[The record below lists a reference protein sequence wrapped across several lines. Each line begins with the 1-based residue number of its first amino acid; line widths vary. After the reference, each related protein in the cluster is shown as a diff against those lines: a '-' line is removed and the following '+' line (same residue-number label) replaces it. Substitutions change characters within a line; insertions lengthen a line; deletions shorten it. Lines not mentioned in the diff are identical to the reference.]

1 LSHLMNGSHRSSE
14 YIMSI
19 ENEKFNIGKEKT
31 TLKKSVIFNIPNRI
45 TLSRLFLAI
54 VFFVLL
60 TYRYFNIAFVIFLI
74 AAATDWLDG
83 YLARKWELS
92 TDLGRLVD
100 PFVDKVIICGTFI
113 IFVNVAADII
123 APWMVI
129 TIVAREFLVSSI
141 RGFSESKGVK
151 FASNIWGKT
160 KMFIQSWTICAML
173 LYYAH
178 LENVGWAE
186 CMVTVFMWITIIV
199 TVGSGITY
207 IYSAKKTLLAA

>member
-1 LSHLMNGSHRSSE
+1 MN
-14 YIMSI
+14 I
-19 ENEKFNIGKEKT
+19 ENKNINTQEEEIS
-31 TLKKSVIFNIPNRI
+31 LKKSVIFNIPNRI

-60 TYRYFNIAFVIFLI
+60 TYRHFNISFVIFLV

-113 IFVNVAADII
+113 IFVNVADDFI

-141 RGFSESKGVK
+141 RGFSESKGIK

-178 LENVGWAE
+178 FENVSWAE
-186 CMVTVFMWITIIV
+186 YMVSAFIWITIIV
-199 TVGSGITY
+199 TIGSGITY

>member
-1 LSHLMNGSHRSSE
+1 MDIDHKM
-14 YIMSI
+14 
-19 ENEKFNIGKEKT
+19 T
-31 TLKKSVIFNIPNRI
+31 TDEQTEEPSLKKSAIFNIPNRI

-54 VFFVLL
+54 VFFALL
-60 TYRYFNIAFVIFLI
+60 TYRYFDVAFAVFLI
-74 AAATDWLDG
+74 AAVTDWLDG

-100 PFVDKVIICGTFI
+100 PFVDKVIICGAFI
-113 IFVNVAADII
+113 IFVHVAEEVI

-178 LENVGWAE
+178 FENVGWAE
-186 CMVTVFMWITIIV
+186 YIVTAFMWITLVV
-199 TVGSGITY
+199 TIGSGITY
-207 IYSAKKTLLAA
+207 VYSAKKTLLAA

>member
-1 LSHLMNGSHRSSE
+1 ME
-14 YIMSI
+14 I
-19 ENEKFNIGKEKT
+19 ENKKADRQEEEFN
-31 TLKKSVIFNIPNRI
+31 LKKSVIFNIPNQI
-45 TLSRLFLAI
+45 TFSRLFLAI
-54 VFFVLL
+54 VFFVFL
-60 TYRYFNIAFVIFLI
+60 TYRCFNVAFVIFLV
-74 AAATDWLDG
+74 AAVTDWLDG

-113 IFVNVAADII
+113 IFVHIAKDII
-123 APWMVI
+123 TPWMVI

-151 FASNIWGKT
+151 FASNMWGKT
-160 KMFIQSWTICAML
+160 KMFIQSWTICAIL

-178 LENVGWAE
+178 FENQAWAE
-186 CMVTVFMWITIIV
+186 YMVIVFLWITIIV
-199 TVGSGITY
+199 TIGSGITY

>member
-1 LSHLMNGSHRSSE
+1 MNPPLHFTNN
-14 YIMSI
+14 YIMEL
-19 ENEKFNIGKEKT
+19 ENKKT
-31 TLKKSVIFNIPNRI
+31 DMPEEEFSLKKSAIFNIPNRI

-54 VFFVLL
+54 VFFVFL
-60 TYRYFNIAFVIFLI
+60 TYRYFNVALAIFFV
-74 AAATDWLDG
+74 AAVTDWLDG
-83 YLARKWELS
+83 YLARKWKLS

-113 IFVNVAADII
+113 IFVHVAKEII

-160 KMFIQSWTICAML
+160 KMFIQSWTICAL
-173 LYYAH
+173 LIYYAH
-178 LENVGWAE
+178 FENTSWAV
-186 CMVTVFMWITIIV
+186 CMVSAFMWIAVIV
-199 TVGSGITY
+199 TIGSGITY
-207 IYSAKKTLLAA
+207 VYSAKKTLLAA

>member
-1 LSHLMNGSHRSSE
+1 MSRLMTGSHRKSK
-14 YIMSI
+14 YIMNI
-19 ENEKFNIGKEKT
+19 ENKKTDIQKEEFS
-31 TLKKSVIFNIPNRI
+31 LNNSAIFNIPNRI
-45 TLSRLFLAI
+45 TLSRLFLAV
-54 VFFVLL
+54 VFFVFL
-60 TYRYFNIAFVIFLI
+60 TYRYFNVAFIIFLV

-100 PFVDKVIICGTFI
+100 PFVDKVIICGAFI
-113 IFVNVAADII
+113 IFVHLANEII

-160 KMFIQSWTICAML
+160 KMFIQSWTICAIL

-178 LENVGWAE
+178 FENISWAE
-186 CMVTVFMWITIIV
+186 YMVSAFLWITII
-199 TVGSGITY
+199 TTIGSGITY
-207 IYSAKKTLLAA
+207 VYSAKKTLLAA

>member
-1 LSHLMNGSHRSSE
+1 MNIE
-14 YIMSI
+14 YKKADMQEEES
-19 ENEKFNIGKEKT
+19 G
-31 TLKKSVIFNIPNRI
+31 LKKSAIFNIPNKI

-60 TYRYFNIAFVIFLI
+60 TYRYFNVAFVIFLV
-74 AAATDWLDG
+74 AAASDWLDG
-83 YLARKWELS
+83 YLARKWKLS

-113 IFVNVAADII
+113 IFVHLAKDII

-129 TIVAREFLVSSI
+129 MIVAREFLVSSI

-160 KMFIQSWTICAML
+160 KMFIQSWTICAIL
-173 LYYAH
+173 LYYAYF
-178 LENVGWAE
+178 ENQDWAE
-186 CMVTVFMWITIIV
+186 YMVSAFLWITIII
-199 TVGSGITY
+199 TIGSGITY
-207 IYSAKKTLLAA
+207 VYSAKKTLLAA

>member
-1 LSHLMNGSHRSSE
+1 MDIE
-14 YIMSI
+14 YKRTDIQDEEFS
-19 ENEKFNIGKEKT
+19 
-31 TLKKSVIFNIPNRI
+31 LKKSAIFNIPNRI
-45 TLSRLFLAI
+45 TFSRLFLAI
-54 VFFVLL
+54 VFFVFL
-60 TYRYFNIAFVIFLI
+60 TNRHFTVSFVIFLV

-92 TDLGRLVD
+92 TDLGRIVD

-113 IFVNVAADII
+113 IFVDLANEII

-160 KMFIQSWTICAML
+160 KMFIQSWTICAIL

-178 LENVGWAE
+178 FENQDWAE
-186 CMVTVFMWITIIV
+186 YMVSTFMWITIVV
-199 TVGSGITY
+199 TIGSGITY
-207 IYSAKKTLLAA
+207 VYSAKKTLLAA

>member
-1 LSHLMNGSHRSSE
+1 MDIDHKM
-14 YIMSI
+14 
-19 ENEKFNIGKEKT
+19 T
-31 TLKKSVIFNIPNRI
+31 TDEQTEEPNLKKSAIFNIPNRI
-45 TLSRLFLAI
+45 TLSRLFLSI
-54 VFFVLL
+54 VFFVFL
-60 TYRYFNIAFVIFLI
+60 TYRYFDVAFVIFLI
-74 AAATDWLDG
+74 AVVTDWLDG
-83 YLARKWELS
+83 YLARKWKLS

-113 IFVNVAADII
+113 IFVHVAEDVI

-178 LENVGWAE
+178 FENIGWAE
-186 CMVTVFMWITIIV
+186 NMVTAFMWITIIV
-199 TVGSGITY
+199 TVASGLTY
-207 IYSAKKTLLAA
+207 VYSAKKTLLSA

>member
-1 LSHLMNGSHRSSE
+1 MD
-14 YIMSI
+14 I
-19 ENEKFNIGKEKT
+19 ENKKPDIQNKEFNV
-31 TLKKSVIFNIPNRI
+31 KKSVIFNIPNRI
-45 TLSRLFLAI
+45 TLSRLLLAI

-60 TYRYFNIAFVIFLI
+60 THRHFNVALVIFFV
-74 AAATDWLDG
+74 AVATDWLDG

-113 IFVNVAADII
+113 IFVSVAENLL

-160 KMFIQSWTICAML
+160 KMFIQSWTICSML

-178 LENVGWAE
+178 FENVTWAE
-186 CMVTVFMWITIIV
+186 YLVTAFLWITIIV
-199 TVGSGITY
+199 TIGSGITY

>member
-1 LSHLMNGSHRSSE
+1 MN
-14 YIMSI
+14 I
-19 ENEKFNIGKEKT
+19 ENKNINTQEEEIS
-31 TLKKSVIFNIPNRI
+31 LKKSVIFNIPNRI

-54 VFFVLL
+54 VFFVFL
-60 TYRYFNIAFVIFLI
+60 TYRYFNIAFVIFLV

-113 IFVNVAADII
+113 IFVNVADDII

-141 RGFSESKGVK
+141 RGFSESKGIK

-178 LENVGWAE
+178 FENVGWAE
-186 CMVTVFMWITIIV
+186 YMVSAFMWITIIV

>member
-1 LSHLMNGSHRSSE
+1 MSRLMTGSHRKSK
-14 YIMSI
+14 YIMNI
-19 ENEKFNIGKEKT
+19 ENKKTDIQKEEFS
-31 TLKKSVIFNIPNRI
+31 LNNSAIFNIPNRI
-45 TLSRLFLAI
+45 TLSRLFLAV
-54 VFFVLL
+54 VFFVFL
-60 TYRYFNIAFVIFLI
+60 TYRYFNVAFIIFLV

-100 PFVDKVIICGTFI
+100 PFVDKVIICGAFI
-113 IFVNVAADII
+113 IFVHLANEII

-160 KMFIQSWTICAML
+160 KMFIQSWT
-173 LYYAH
+173 YVPYFS
-178 LENVGWAE
+178 
-186 CMVTVFMWITIIV
+186 T
-199 TVGSGITY
+199 
-207 IYSAKKTLLAA
+207 TLTLKI